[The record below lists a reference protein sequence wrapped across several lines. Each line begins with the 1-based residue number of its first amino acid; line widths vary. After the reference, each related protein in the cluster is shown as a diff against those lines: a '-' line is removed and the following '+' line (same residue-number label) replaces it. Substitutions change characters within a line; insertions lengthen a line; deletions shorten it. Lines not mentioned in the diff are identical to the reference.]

1 MSYDVDISNL
11 IAEQFDDNVVGV
23 YELFLDGEL
32 VYVGQSTELPNRI
45 LTHLKSGG
53 VNFDSF
59 DVTFCNE
66 DELNDIE
73 ATYIIERQPKK
84 NKSVPPNAVY
94 VSEASIN
101 KQIYDYIKS
110 KIEGLDTVYTTNLG
124 KTSRSRYV
132 KRPSQDYIRQIVSDF
147 EYSDDG
153 YSVKYT
159 VD

>member
-73 ATYIIERQPKK
+73 
-84 NKSVPPNAVY
+84 S
-94 VSEASIN
+94 S
-101 KQIYDYIKS
+101 
-110 KIEGLDTVYTTNLG
+110 
-124 KTSRSRYV
+124 SRSSTYE
-132 KRPSQDYIRQIVSDF
+132 KEDEIPEPKPLKNQISIENHDLL
-147 EYSDDG
+147 
-153 YSVKYT
+153 KQQN
-159 VD
+159 